1 MGSNINLYTLL
12 VLVSFLTLSCEKEI
26 TAPEITEAE
35 NALTMEQQTD
45 NAIQYARV
53 QNYMN
58 DFITNSFSGA
68 VAQPEFYGMRMA
80 STQTLCPAT
89 RLSENGD
96 VLTMDFGSDA
106 TAEGACTML
115 NYTQIGGTLALN
127 KNFCPSVSKTRGC
140 QPGSLEF
147 DKFYVQGCTVEAIRS
162 NGDENLYPVFYSWEN
177 CPNLNDTPGTDP
189 DEFVNFWFG
198 ASDKWKMELTDSNGK
213 ATVFNP
219 IDKHNGAF
227 MRIKA
232 PNIFVDELNFE
243 DLYDA
248 SYQISLLRQGSH
260 HFNKINFKGAG
271 ENGEDLKML
280 MTTTEDLIYTPYQC
294 ANITSGKILLMDL
307 DCKPLMCIDYSAGM
321 EERDSGECD
330 NIVKICPSDERGDPI
345 TGSPDCIVTSCLPL

>member
-12 VLVSFLTLSCEKEI
+12 ALVSLLAFSCEKEI
-26 TAPEITEAE
+26 ATPEITENA
-35 NALTMEQQTD
+35 NALTLEQQTD

-68 VAQPEFYGMRMA
+68 VAQPAFYGLNMA
-80 STQTLCPAT
+80 STQTPCPAT

-96 VLTMDFGSDA
+96 VLTMEFGSEA
-106 TAEGACTML
+106 TAEGACTTL
-115 NYTQIGGTLALN
+115 NYTQTGGTLALN
-127 KNFCPSVSKTRGC
+127 KNFCPSVSRTRGC

-162 NGDENLYPVFYSWEN
+162 NGEEHLHPIFYSLED
-177 CPNLNDTPGTDP
+177 CPNLEEAPGTDP
-189 DEFVNFWFG
+189 DEFVNFSFG

-227 MRIKA
+227 MNVKA

-248 SYQISLLRQGSH
+248 SYHISLLRQGSH
-260 HFNKINFKGAG
+260 HFNQVNFKGAG

-280 MTTTEDLIYTPYQC
+280 ITTTEDLVYTPYQC

-307 DCKPLMCIDYSAGM
+307 DCKPLMCIDYGVGM

-330 NIVKICPSDERGDPI
+330 NIVKICPCDENGNVLTASR
-345 TGSPDCIVTSCLPL
+345 DCMISSCLPI